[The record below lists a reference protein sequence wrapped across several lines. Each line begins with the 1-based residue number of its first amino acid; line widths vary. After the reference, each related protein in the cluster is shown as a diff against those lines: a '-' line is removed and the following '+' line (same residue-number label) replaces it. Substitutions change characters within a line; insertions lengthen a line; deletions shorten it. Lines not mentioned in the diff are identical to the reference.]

1 MLEPPC
7 GRTERPPTWGIQCH
21 IGRGTTAVGMPLA
34 VREAARGA
42 KSLASLRKPGMIT
55 AALSARRLDAV
66 CASASRPR
74 AAPRCIIA
82 TVRQDSC
89 PSTRALE
96 RETTCHTRESDLYN
110 VHFDVLHT
118 KYMAIAYGARHDP
131 KRTPSST
138 ARRPSSSIARTC
150 SAPHSFICTTP
161 AGEARRKKSSVREKV
176 VRMRSSSR

>member
-74 AAPRCIIA
+74 ATAPRCIIA

-89 PSTRALE
+89 PSTRARE
-96 RETTCHTRESDLYN
+96 RDTCQHESQICTMYTSMYYI
-110 VHFDVLHT
+110 HG
-118 KYMAIAYGARHDP
+118 YGARHDP